1 MIRTHLGHALINTIN
16 IKCFRIRFRYCQDI
30 PSQSCRVTTF
40 TILTLFFYHNKSSHP
55 NPQQWRKCQ
64 TTVWRC
70 TQNKKKKGD
79 FQNTSTGG
87 TFFPWKNYSCVKG
100 HKGKFFSEIVW
111 LIVFVG
117 YHAKQYNYVM
127 YVVFCQQRGGVGIP
141 TRNYCTVYSGW

>member
-1 MIRTHLGHALINTIN
+1 MSRDFRPLFFMIRTHLGHALINTIN
-16 IKCFRIRFRYCQDI
+16 IKCFRIRFRFCQDI

-40 TILTLFFYHNKSSHP
+40 TILTLFFYPNKSSHP

-87 TFFPWKNYSCVKG
+87 THPLEELSFHGKTIRALKDTKEIFFQKLFG
-100 HKGKFFSEIVW
+100 LLF
-111 LIVFVG
+111 L
-117 YHAKQYNYVM
+117 
-127 YVVFCQQRGGVGIP
+127 
-141 TRNYCTVYSGW
+141 